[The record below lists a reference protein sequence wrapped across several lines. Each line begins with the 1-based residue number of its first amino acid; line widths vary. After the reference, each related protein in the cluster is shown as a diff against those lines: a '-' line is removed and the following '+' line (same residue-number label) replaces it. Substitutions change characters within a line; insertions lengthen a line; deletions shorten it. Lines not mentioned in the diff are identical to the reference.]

1 MYGCSTAVPRSKY
14 IARQSLCVV
23 LSIPTAEMI
32 SIANFRRV
40 PNSDRANNIS
50 YAFEVDPAINYRD
63 PLTYDVEFHWEE
75 GVRGY
80 SGSSSNHYYSAR
92 GYYSRS
98 CPETGNLRGNGWT
111 YQFSVSKSS
120 LGSGP
125 LYVNVSVSLLCNES
139 RSYYRY
145 CSTPC
150 YTWHFKGHS
159 DTIRTDT
166 IHGTCIHTCKI
177 VYIAVI
183 ILPTSM

>member
-23 LSIPTAEMI
+23 LSIPTAEVV

-50 YAFEVDPAINYRD
+50 YAFEVDPPINYGG
-63 PLTYDVEFHWEE
+63 PLTYDVEFHWKE
-75 GVRGY
+75 GVRGFV
-80 SGSSSNHYYSAR
+80 GSSSNHYYRAR
-92 GYYSRS
+92 GDYSSS
-98 CPETGNLRGNGWT
+98 CSESGNLRGSGRT

-139 RSYYRY
+139 RYYYRY
-145 CSTPC
+145 CSSPC
-150 YTWHFKGHS
+150 YTWQFKGHS

-166 IHGTCIHTCKI
+166 IHGTYIHTC
-177 VYIAVI
+177 
-183 ILPTSM
+183 T